1 MTLEIR
7 RPGPVVPGLGRLKR
21 RLVLEQPSES
31 ADGAG
36 GQTRGFAAVATLWA
50 NLEWLS
56 GEERWRQ
63 DRPEQAGLYRI
74 TLRWRAGVTAG
85 MRFRDGLRIFGIR
98 SAGDP
103 DGGRRSLVCL
113 AEEITP

>member
-21 RLVLEQPSES
+21 RLMLEQPSEN

-36 GQTRGFAAVATLWA
+36 GLTRSFVTVATLWA
-50 NLEWLS
+50 NLEWLA

-63 DRPEQAGLYRI
+63 DRPEQAGLYRV
-74 TLRWRAGVTAG
+74 TLRWRSGLTAG
-85 MRFRDGLRIFGIR
+85 MRFRDGTRIFEIR

-103 DGGRRSLVCL
+103 DGARRSLVCL
-113 AEEITP
+113 TEEITS

>member
-21 RLVLEQPSES
+21 RLGLEQPSETS
-31 ADGAG
+31 DGAG
-36 GQTRGFAAVATLWA
+36 GLTRSFVPVVTLWA
-50 NLEWLS
+50 NLEWLA

-63 DRPEQAGLYRI
+63 DRPEQAAAYRI

-85 MRFRDGLRIFGIR
+85 MRFRDGARIFEIR

-103 DGGRRSLVCL
+103 DGARRSLVCL
-113 AEEITP
+113 TEEITS